1 MNGKNIA
8 VTATEQFL
16 QNAEDYGLAMAATAH
31 AGTNRKSAK
40 AEQAI

>member
-16 QNAEDYGLAMAATAH
+16 QNAEDYGLAGGGDRH
-31 AGTNRKSAK
+31 AGTHRKNAK
-40 AEQAI
+40 AERAI